1 MPYLRLL
8 FIRIHMQEHANA
20 SRQPSWYVYLRRTEQ
35 GYIVPTEAARSAS
48 RIFAAE
54 VWRNGK
60 DRAYDLVYRHVVGG
74 NDRFQ
79 QLAGGRK
86 DGF

>member
-8 FIRIHMQEHANA
+8 LICIHVQEYANA
-20 SRQPSWYVYLRRTEQ
+20 SRQPSWYGYLCRTEQ

-48 RIFAAE
+48 RIFAAD
-54 VWRNGK
+54 VRRNGK
-60 DRAYDLVYRHVVGG
+60 DRAHDVVYRHVVGG